1 MKNVKLWLRI
11 QMLSDGEKWERM
23 VDKVM
28 LAVSLLLWQPDA
40 ICTQCKM
47 TTSVFQ
53 INNTMMSPYNIHI
66 SYNFMTYNVPSFAYS
81 WDYSSC
87 NFWLNFCYIMQTIFF
102 NVRYCIT
109 SLDFFKC
116 LALFQITMLFFL
128 LIRLQ

>member
-1 MKNVKLWLRI
+1 MKNVKLWHRI

-87 NFWLNFCYIMQTIFF
+87 NFWLNFCYIMQTIFLM
-102 NVRYCIT
+102 
-109 SLDFFKC
+109 LDIALQVLIFLNAWLYFKLPC
-116 LALFQITMLFFL
+116 CFFL